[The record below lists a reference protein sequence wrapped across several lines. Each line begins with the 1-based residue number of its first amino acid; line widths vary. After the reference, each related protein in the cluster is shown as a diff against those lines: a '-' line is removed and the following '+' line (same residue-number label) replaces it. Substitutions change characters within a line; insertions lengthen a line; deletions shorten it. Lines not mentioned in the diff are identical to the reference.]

1 MAGKSLRGTKSLA
14 NLKEAFAGESQANRR
29 YLYFARVADIEGFP
43 DMAGLFKDTAD
54 AETGHAFGHL
64 DFLKEVGDPVTDE
77 PIGKTEKNLQSAVAG
92 ELRRVY
98 DICSGCRRCLPLCPS
113 FKVLFDRLDVDAV
126 DGDVEKLPTRDVKEV
141 VHLCYQCKL
150 CFNHCPYT
158 PPHRW
163 EVDFPRLMLR
173 ARAAEARANR
183 VTFQDRMLGNT
194 ELIGKLGRL
203 AAPLS
208 NWMNEPACHRACRHA
223 VACIHKNRNLPKFH
237 RQTFSAWF
245 KSRARRGAIAGNA
258 SAAGVAT
265 ARGTGDHVS
274 AAGVPT
280 GGGTGDHVSA
290 AGVPT
295 GGGTGD
301 HVSAAGVPTGRV
313 PAAYKV
319 ALFHTCT
326 VEYNDPATGRAAV
339 RVLERNRAD
348 VSLPRQRCCG
358 MPYLDGG
365 AVDEAKALIRENVTS
380 LAAAVREGRTIVVPG
395 PTCSYMLKQEYPWL
409 DGSDDAKLV
418 ARNTR
423 DLFEYLAELR
433 AEGRLDTR
441 FTRSVGAVTYHAP
454 CHLRAQNI
462 GLKSAEIL
470 RLIPGA
476 EVNVVEK
483 CSAVDGTWGFKKQ
496 YHELSLKLAQP
507 LFDAITTAD
516 APVTATDCPL
526 AALQIEQGTGRQA
539 KHPIRILAAAYG
551 IEE

>member
-1 MAGKSLRGTKSLA
+1 MASLDLKSP
-14 NLKEAFAGESQANRR
+14 EFW
-29 YLYFARVADIEGFP
+29 
-43 DMAGLFKDTAD
+43 
-54 AETGHAFGHL
+54 
-64 DFLKEVGDPVTDE
+64 DP
-77 PIGKTEKNLQSAVAG
+77 SAVDR

-126 DGDVEKLPTRDVKEV
+126 DGDVEKLPTRDIKEV
-141 VHLCYQCKL
+141 VDLCYQCKL

-183 VTFQDRMLGNT
+183 ATFQDRMLGNT

-208 NWMNEPACHRACRHA
+208 NWMNELAVYRAFMQA
-223 VACIHKNRNLPKFH
+223 VAGIHKNRNLPKFH

-245 KSRARRGAIAGNA
+245 ESRARRGAGAGNVSA
-258 SAAGVAT
+258 AGVATGRGTGDRVSAAGVAT

-280 GGGTGDHVSA
+280 GRVPGDHVSA
-290 AGVPT
+290 AGVAT
-295 GGGTGD
+295 
-301 HVSAAGVPTGRV
+301 ARV

-365 AVDEAKALIRENVTS
+365 AVDEAKALIRENVKS

-433 AEGRLDTR
+433 AEGRLDTS
-441 FTRSVGAVTYHAP
+441 FTRSVGAVTYQAP

-496 YHELSLKLAQP
+496 YYELSLKLAQP

-526 AALQIEQGTGRQA
+526 AALQIEQGTGRRA

-551 IEE
+551 IDE